1 MDLEPGSL
9 RAPATAS
16 RPCQRID
23 TLEEEIVEKSRQQ
36 VLRQAKSHTLS
47 SPTRAALAAVLLT
60 AALATVAS
68 GCGGS
73 NTYSQT
79 QVKSAFK
86 SQGFRLTTV
95 VVNGT
100 KANEELE
107 PAQNSGVPFFV
118 VLVLRSD
125 QEARNYFRGSQGQT
139 FALALRKKNVVVVTK
154 ARDPDLRKRI
164 TLSIKSLH

>member
-1 MDLEPGSL
+1 LP
-9 RAPATAS
+9 
-16 RPCQRID
+16 ID

-47 SPTRAALAAVLLT
+47 SPTRAALAAVFT